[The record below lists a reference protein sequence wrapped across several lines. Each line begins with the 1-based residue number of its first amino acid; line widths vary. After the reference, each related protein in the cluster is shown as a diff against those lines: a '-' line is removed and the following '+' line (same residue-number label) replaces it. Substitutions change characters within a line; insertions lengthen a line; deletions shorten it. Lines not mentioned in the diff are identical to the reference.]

1 MKKND
6 NACYFD
12 RLRRYEEEK
21 RNLRVFGKEYEKAV
35 KELAK
40 KWRI

>member
-1 MKKND
+1 MKNND
-6 NACYFD
+6 YASYCD
-12 RLRRYEEEK
+12 RLRHYEEEK

-40 KWRI
+40 KWMI